1 MNRKSIVFDEAEL
14 FALQE
19 MIGRKKILDEPDDI
33 RKTVMLSV
41 YDKIQDALEETTY
54 GTDKT
59 TE

>member
-1 MNRKSIVFDEAEL
+1 MNRKSIVFNEAEL

-19 MIGRKKILDEPDDI
+19 MISRKKILDEPDDI

-54 GTDKT
+54 GPDKAA
-59 TE
+59 E